1 MNIRE
6 LFVKPIDRPINGVIK
21 ADQMDAASVWQEL
34 EEYVV
39 TKQISDYLR
48 KFFDA
53 YLAAIDRP
61 HDAAITDRMGV
72 WVSGF
77 FGSGKSHFIK
87 ILSYLLENIEAHNP
101 QTGEQRHASGFFD
114 HQKIKDAMLLAD
126 IQRAVQGTADV
137 MLFNIDAKANK
148 SDPDPILQVFLRV
161 FNEKLGLSGD
171 APHVADMERHLVAK
185 GVFEAFK
192 AAFES
197 SNGNSWAQ
205 ERDAV
210 AYYRDD
216 IVVALAQAL
225 KMTPESAGKWFDTAA
240 EAYHI
245 NIEGFA
251 KMVNDYLATKPA
263 NHKLIFLVDEVGQF
277 IGANSH
283 LMLSLQTI
291 TEQLG
296 TRCKGRAW
304 VIVTSQADIDAA
316 IGDANL
322 ARSQDFS
329 KIQGRFHTRL
339 SLASSNTDEV
349 ISERLLSKTEA
360 AHVLLRDVFASK
372 SDVINNQLSFVG
384 NSVSLRGYKD
394 AAEFVATYPFAPY
407 QFTLLQKIFE
417 SIRKVGATG
426 KHLSQGERSL
436 LDAFQAA
443 AVCNA
448 KKSTDALVPLYDF
461 YSSIESF
468 IDGAAK
474 RSIDQAPENVALQ
487 PYDSQ
492 LLKAMFLIRYIPEI
506 VKPNIDNLA
515 TLCIDQ
521 IDADKLALKRKIQES
536 LARLEQQRLV
546 SRNGDLWFFLT
557 NEERDVAREIG
568 HVEVSAAEKSR
579 LLAEIIFD
587 EIFSGQTKVRHRETK
602 GDYEFNRLLD
612 GAPWRQANHA
622 LSFEILTP
630 LGDDYDKL
638 QAAKCILRSSEGNG
652 KAIVRL
658 AEGDR
663 LDIELALYQQIE
675 KYIVSPKADQATP
688 SLKRILSDRKDE
700 NRERRLRLVHQLSE
714 LITTGEFFAL
724 GQVVPIKAA
733 GPDKVLDDLINYL
746 ITNTYNKLPFLK
758 VRQADPQAEI
768 KAVLS
773 ADNLSTP
780 GLGLNGDE
788 GNALA
793 IKELRD
799 YLNLAA
805 SQTRVLLSDVVDR
818 FAGIPWGWKPEWETV
833 LLIARLFMAGEIK
846 LMLEGSDLDPASAI
860 EPLTKSNR
868 FKQVS
873 ILKRKVADASS
884 LKRARELY
892 KDLFQKLGR
901 EEEDALVADFRTR
914 FTEWQAE
921 LKGFVLTANT
931 AHHPGKTDIDAALT
945 RIAQQLS
952 TRDSF
957 AFIEA
962 LLAAKDDWLD
972 AADDIHDLVNFY
984 KTQITAWRKLLDGL
998 RAFADNFE
1006 ALRKVPQAAAALA
1019 DLEKIRDNP
1028 KPYNQVNRIEPLLA
1042 SVTTINEALAAEK
1055 RERALLSVDE
1065 KLTEVQ
1071 AKLSAVAATPD
1082 VSNQAL
1088 QALQA
1093 LKTRI
1098 ASQTS
1103 IAQILYLQGQGG
1115 DAMDEAVTLI
1125 EAAAAKPAHHV
1136 AAPGNVAQPI
1146 RTGQPNVPPPAT
1158 KPTKVI
1164 RAADYSAK
1172 SYLETEADV
1181 EAFVT
1186 KLRLEL
1192 LTAVRAGQ
1200 KARLQ

>member
-1 MNIRE
+1 
-6 LFVKPIDRPINGVIK
+6 D
-21 ADQMDAASVWQEL
+21 
-34 EEYVV
+34 
-39 TKQISDYLR
+39 

-53 YLAAIDRP
+53 YLAAQDRP
-61 HDAAITDRMGV
+61 HDPAITDRMGV

-101 QTGEQRHASGFFD
+101 QGGATRRAAAFFD
-114 HQKIKDAMLLAD
+114 DQKIKDPMLLAN
-126 IQRAVQGTADV
+126 IQRAVQGSADV

-148 SDPDPILQVFLRV
+148 SDPDAILQVFLRV
-161 FNEKLGLSGD
+161 FNDKLGLSGD
-171 APHVADMERHLVAK
+171 APHIANMERHLISK
-185 GVFEAFK
+185 GAHDAFK
-192 AAFES
+192 TAFERA
-197 SNGNSWAQ
+197 NGSPWATQ
-205 ERDAV
+205 RDAV
-210 AYYRDD
+210 DFYRDD
-216 IVVALAQAL
+216 VITALAQSL
-225 KMTPESAGKWFDTAA
+225 KMSADSAAQWFDRAR
-240 EAYHI
+240 EDYRI

-251 KMVNDYLATKPA
+251 KLVNDYLATKPA
-263 NHKLIFLVDEVGQF
+263 HHKVIFLVDEVGQF
-277 IGANSH
+277 IGTSSP
-283 LMLSLQTI
+283 LMLNLQTI
-291 TEQLG
+291 TEELG
-296 TRCKGRAW
+296 AKCKGRAW
-304 VIVTSQADIDAA
+304 VIVTSQEDIDAA
-316 IGDANL
+316 IGEDNKAK
-322 ARSQDFS
+322 SQDFS

-339 SLASSNTDEV
+339 SLASSNADEV
-349 ISERLLSKTEA
+349 IGVRLLAKTEA
-360 AHVLLRDVFASK
+360 AQTALKNVFASR

-384 NSVSLRGYKD
+384 NAVSLRNYKD
-394 AAEFVATYPFAPY
+394 AAEFAATYPFVPY

-417 SIRKVGATG
+417 TIRKVGATG
-426 KHLSQGERSL
+426 KHLSKGERSL
-436 LDAFQAA
+436 LDAFQSA
-443 AVCNA
+443 AVRNA
-448 KKSTDALVPLYDF
+448 QHSTDVLVPLYDF
-461 YSSIESF
+461 YPSIESF
-468 IDGAAK
+468 IDGMAK
-474 RSIDQAPENVALQ
+474 RSIDEAPQNPGLQ
-487 PYDSQ
+487 PFDT
-492 LLKAMFLIRYIPEI
+492 LLLRAMFLIRYIPDI

-521 IDADKLALKRKIQES
+521 IDADKLVLKRKIQES

-587 EIFSGQTKVRHRETK
+587 EIFSGQTKVRHRDTK

-612 GAPWRQANHA
+612 GAPWRQASHA
-622 LSFEILTP
+622 LSFEVLTP

-638 QAAKCILRSSEGNG
+638 QAAKCILRSSEGHG

-733 GPDKVLDDLINYL
+733 GPDKVLDDLLNYL
-746 ITNTYNKLPFLK
+746 ITNTYSKLPFLK
-758 VRQADPQAEI
+758 VRQVDPQGEI

-818 FAGIPWGWKPEWETV
+818 FAGIPWGWKPDWETV

-846 LMLEGSDLDPASAI
+846 LMLEGNDLDPASAI

-873 ILKRKVADASS
+873 ILKRKVADVGS

-901 EEEDALVADFRTR
+901 EEEDALVADFRAR
-914 FTEWQAE
+914 LLEWQTE

-931 AHHPGKTDIDAALT
+931 ANHPGKADIAAALT
-945 RIAQQLS
+945 RVAQQLS

-957 AFIEA
+957 AFIET

-998 RAFADNFE
+998 RGFADNAE
-1006 ALRKVPQAAAALA
+1006 ALKKVPQAAIALV

-1028 KPYNQVNRIEPLLA
+1028 KPYALVNRIEPLLA
-1042 SVTTINEALAAEK
+1042 TVTSANEALAAEK
-1055 RERALLSVDE
+1055 RERALLSIDS
-1065 KLTEVQ
+1065 KITEVQ
-1071 AKLSAVAATPD
+1071 SKLSAVSATPEL
-1082 VSNQAL
+1082 SNQAL
-1088 QALQA
+1088 HGLQQ
-1093 LKTRI
+1093 LKTSI

-1103 IAQILYLQGQGG
+1103 IAQILYLQNQGG
-1115 DAMDEAVTLI
+1115 DAMDEAITLI
-1125 EAAAAKPAHHV
+1125 ESATAKAAHQVADKGDSSKPV
-1136 AAPGNVAQPI
+1136 Q
-1146 RTGQPNVPPPAT
+1146 TGHPNVPPPAT

-1164 RAADYSAK
+1164 RAADFSAK
-1172 SYLETEADV
+1172 SYLETEPDV
-1181 EAFVT
+1181 EAFIT
-1186 KLRLEL
+1186 KLRAEL
-1192 LTAVRAGQ
+1192 LATVRAGH